1 MQNRGAVF
9 ISTCGL
15 GYGSPLNAAAKGNAA
30 EGRGFRTVLL
40 GVGSR
45 AQRLSS
51 DE

>member
-30 EGRGFRTVLL
+30 EGCVIRTAFL
-40 GVGSR
+40 GGRSI
-45 AQRLSS
+45 AC
-51 DE
+51 